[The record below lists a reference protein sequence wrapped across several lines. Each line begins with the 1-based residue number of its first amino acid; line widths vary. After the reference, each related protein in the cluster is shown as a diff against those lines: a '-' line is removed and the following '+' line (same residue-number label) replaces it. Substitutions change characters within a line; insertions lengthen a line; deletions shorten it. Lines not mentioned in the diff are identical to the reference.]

1 MRIVILHKEVYEFLL
16 KSGIDCNYDAE
27 KDEINICI
35 TLEDFKYEL
44 CMKFPLYYPY
54 EFPELYINDIN
65 GLMIP
70 HMYTSNRL
78 CLYDTN
84 EVLPNPQNFL
94 QDALDSVIR
103 AKSLLTDSKNK
114 ENIIDYQL
122 ETVSFWEA
130 EASGRVDYLGGK
142 NLTTHLL
149 WRYEWLED
157 YNIVADE
164 KEKIIEFIN
173 NSYGVKLKKMVYKRA
188 LFVNIGKKILVNLK
202 NIKDIQ
208 ELIPESDL
216 SQFYGFL
223 SKNSGKGLIILY
235 ADNGVGECIFS
246 LEISLLTYGI
256 KLSQRSIKGVLVANK
271 GRSFKRFKTRNFQM
285 QRLFTRGGD
294 GNVCFDKRCLLI
306 GCGSIGSYVSKGII
320 DIGITDDITL
330 LDNDFLETENLARH
344 LCGSDHLCLPTLKA
358 EALKLELLKHYPAM
372 KCNSIN
378 ENAWKYFLNR
388 CTELN
393 SFDLILICVGNT
405 VIEKK
410 VIQLLRDKQIEKE
423 CIILWVEPYLIA
435 GHALVFQGE
444 IDESTEKNI
453 FDVNGMFNNNVL
465 VNSRKYLK
473 SEAGCQSAY
482 APYAG
487 FEAQKFVLDFLDIY
501 YRKIYTK
508 KEKHNYEFT
517 WIGKMKW
524 ARQQKFEVKSK
535 WRSKEDR
542 FMELKRIDN

>member
-16 KSGIDCNYDAE
+16 KSGIDCNYDTE

-103 AKSLLTDSKNK
+103 AKSLLIDSKNK

-130 EASGRVDYLGGK
+130 EASGRVDYLGGE

-164 KEKIIEFIN
+164 KEKITEFIN

-378 ENAWKYFLNR
+378 ENAWEYFLNR
-388 CTELN
+388 CAELN
-393 SFDLILICVGNT
+393 SFDLILVCVGNT

-410 VIQLLRDKQIEKE
+410 VIQLLKDKQIEKE

-435 GHALVFQGE
+435 GHALAFQKE

>member
-1 MRIVILHKEVYEFLL
+1 
-16 KSGIDCNYDAE
+16 
-27 KDEINICI
+27 
-35 TLEDFKYEL
+35 
-44 CMKFPLYYPY
+44 
-54 EFPELYINDIN
+54 
-65 GLMIP
+65 
-70 HMYTSNRL
+70 
-78 CLYDTN
+78 
-84 EVLPNPQNFL
+84 
-94 QDALDSVIR
+94 
-103 AKSLLTDSKNK
+103 
-114 ENIIDYQL
+114 
-122 ETVSFWEA
+122 
-130 EASGRVDYLGGK
+130 
-142 NLTTHLL
+142 
-149 WRYEWLED
+149 
-157 YNIVADE
+157 
-164 KEKIIEFIN
+164 
-173 NSYGVKLKKMVYKRA
+173 MVYKRA

-208 ELIPESDL
+208 ELISESDL

-235 ADNGVGECIFS
+235 ADNGIGECIFS

-378 ENAWKYFLNR
+378 ENAWEYFLNR
-388 CTELN
+388 CAELN
-393 SFDLILICVGNT
+393 SFDLILVCVGNT

-410 VIQLLRDKQIEKE
+410 VIQLLKDKQIEKE

-453 FDVNGMFNNNVL
+453 FDVNGIFNNNVL

>member
-130 EASGRVDYLGGK
+130 EVSGRVDYLGGK

-164 KEKIIEFIN
+164 KEKITEFIN

-453 FDVNGMFNNNVL
+453 FDVNGIFNNNVL